1 MFEHDSAELSARRHV
16 LGFASEEVRSLPEF
30 PAEGLTK
37 EARRNFSEAEKL
49 ALIEEPG
56 DASNKRKL
64 RIKGTHYENNSTS
77 EIAQMIMPLKGL

>member
-1 MFEHDSAELSARRHV
+1 MFEESPESRRHV
-16 LGFASEEVRSLPEF
+16 LGFAAEEVRSLPEF
-30 PAEGLTK
+30 PEGLTK

-49 ALIEEPG
+49 ALIDEPG

-64 RIKGTHYENNSTS
+64 RIKGTHYENNSVG

>member
-1 MFEHDSAELSARRHV
+1 MDRETPEVAARRHV

-30 PAEGLTK
+30 PDGLTK

-56 DASNKRKL
+56 EASNKRKL
-64 RIKGTHYENNSTS
+64 RIKGTHYETNSTS

>member
-1 MFEHDSAELSARRHV
+1 MDSETPEVTARRHV

-30 PAEGLTK
+30 PDGLTK
-37 EARRNFSEAEKL
+37 EARRHFSEAEKL

-56 DASNKRKL
+56 EASNKRKL
-64 RIKGTHYENNSTS
+64 RIKGTHYESNSTS

>member
-1 MFEHDSAELSARRHV
+1 MSELEHSAHRHV

-30 PAEGLTK
+30 PEGLTK
-37 EARRNFSEAEKL
+37 ESRRNFSEAEKL

-56 DASNKRKL
+56 SASNKHRL
-64 RIKGTHYENNSTS
+64 RIKGTHYEDNSSS